1 MKCHS
6 IGKHGISRGIDLFH
20 LEIDL
25 RMFSSLKIE
34 KSINLI
40 NIEIRFNNHWGN
52 YLGESDIDYSISLPS
67 L

>member
-34 KSINLI
+34 KSINLVTQAYPLTS
-40 NIEIRFNNHWGN
+40 GDV
-52 YLGESDIDYSISLPS
+52 L
-67 L
+67 